1 VSTDVLEALDG
12 ILACGGEPDDVLR
25 ETVAL
30 LVANSDI
37 TWAGIAFVDEGGL
50 VLGPTAGAPDEA
62 HRTSA
67 TIEFQATKVGELWID
82 GSAER
87 GVVQAVAT
95 RLAGHVLIGWDT
107 RGEAWDP

>member
-25 ETVAL
+25 QTVAL

-67 TIEFQATKVGELWID
+67 TIEFQATKSESC
-82 GSAER
+82 GSTGAPSEASSKRSPR
-87 GVVQAVAT
+87 GWRVT
-95 RLAGHVLIGWDT
+95 SS
-107 RGEAWDP
+107 